1 MLFISL
7 LINALATYLTFK
19 FKSLTK
25 YGAMAAFLV
34 GFLFMY
40 LGGFASWILLIMLLV
55 SSTVIE
61 KGSLLMKLK
70 SPNQRSSPTSEHS
83 GRSAYQVLANSLLAL
98 LCLLVYSNSPNPVYY
113 YLLVIAIAGSTADT
127 WASEIGILSDKKPR
141 SFLTG
146 KQMPTGKSGGV
157 TPLGLFASLLGSAF
171 IVTIAVVCTV
181 EVTLNM
187 WLPLMILGG
196 LCSLIDSFLGL
207 TVQVVYLD
215 LKTNKETEAIPDS
228 TTASQFKRIKGLP
241 GFDNSVVNIVSDLLT
256 LLISWLYL
264 TKF

>member
-7 LINALATYLTFK
+7 LINALATYLAFK

-25 YGAMAAFLV
+25 YGATTACIV

-70 SPNQRSSPTSEHS
+70 SPNQISSPTSEQS

-98 LCLLVYSNSPNPVYY
+98 LCLIVYSNSTNSVYY
-113 YLLVIAIAGSTADT
+113 YLLVVAIAGSTADT
-127 WASEIGILSDKKPR
+127 WASEIGVLSSKKPR
-141 SFLTG
+141 SLLTG
-146 KQMPTGKSGGV
+146 KQMATGKSGGV
-157 TPLGLFASLLGSAF
+157 TPLGLFASFWGSAF
-171 IVTIAVVCTV
+171 IVTLAVLFTD

-187 WLPLMILGG
+187 WLPLLLLGG
-196 LCSLIDSFLGL
+196 FCSLIDSILGL

-215 LKTNKETEAIPDS
+215 LETNKETEALPDS
-228 TTASQFKRIKGLP
+228 ATASQFKRIKGLP

-256 LLISWLYL
+256 ILISWLYL